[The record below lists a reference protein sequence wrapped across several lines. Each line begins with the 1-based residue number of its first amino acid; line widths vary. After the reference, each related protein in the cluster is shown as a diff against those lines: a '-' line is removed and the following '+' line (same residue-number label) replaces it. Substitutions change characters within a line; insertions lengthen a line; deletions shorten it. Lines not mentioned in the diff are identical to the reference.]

1 MEPIATGKFK
11 SGGKSGMKRRNK
23 KEASEWFQSLSHIEQ
38 LLVKQEANASS
49 SSKERKPKKEMHE
62 RERELLLK
70 RRSEHEARM
79 KAQLQ
84 SKAEITKQIQKCQ
97 EMRRQLIPLQMRLE
111 QVQLHEYYNT
121 PSSSK
126 FYLKL
131 GNMKANVS
139 YELQLIHHEEKAL
152 FEMLGAP
159 TTQHLS
165 ALTPTDKQDPAYY
178 AAQKEMARRISSSP
192 SELTRYLEWRDKRL
206 VADAMMNEQLK
217 TAIKQNNGK
226 SLDWAGNTKLATKFQ
241 TLTNDRI
248 ALSMTEANTAA
259 ELRAQQKSITADTL
273 RQQSQAEMRADA
285 EMRLHS
291 P

>member
-97 EMRRQLIPLQMRLE
+97 EMRRQLIPYHMRLYQMRLK
-111 QVQLHEYYNT
+111 QMHLHDDDYT
-121 PSSSK
+121 RSSH
-126 FYLKL
+126 FQFKL
-131 GNMKANVS
+131 GMMECGISN
-139 YELQLIHHEEKAL
+139 QIRLIQNEEKVL
-152 FEMLGAP
+152 FDM
-159 TTQHLS
+159 QH
-165 ALTPTDKQDPAYY
+165 KHHF
-178 AAQKEMARRISSSP
+178 
-192 SELTRYLEWRDKRL
+192 
-206 VADAMMNEQLK
+206 
-217 TAIKQNNGK
+217 IK
-226 SLDWAGNTKLATKFQ
+226 
-241 TLTNDRI
+241 
-248 ALSMTEANTAA
+248 
-259 ELRAQQKSITADTL
+259 KSITEIIEKRKTSSFSKL
-273 RQQSQAEMRADA
+273 YTRVQAKNYVDYVYNLATV
-285 EMRLHS
+285 
-291 P
+291 